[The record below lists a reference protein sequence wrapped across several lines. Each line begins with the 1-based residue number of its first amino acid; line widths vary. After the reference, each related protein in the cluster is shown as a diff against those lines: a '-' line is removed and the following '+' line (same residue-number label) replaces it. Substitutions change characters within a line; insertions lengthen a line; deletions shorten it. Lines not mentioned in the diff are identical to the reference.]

1 MSSDQRKN
9 RSRAKARPSSTN
21 TGHRDDDMY
30 DAHEM
35 LRDFGEAQ
43 GHFEN
48 FEEEEPNAAAH
59 KFYEMVDNAFEPL
72 YPNNANI
79 TTLEFINTLLHFKS
93 RHGCSNKGFDEFL
106 GVIGSVL
113 PNVRSKVS

>member
-1 MSSDQRKN
+1 MSSDRSWMQHRFDERNNITDEYKDGVKEFIDFALKKKDTHESYTTWDLHKETN
-9 RSRAKARPSSTN
+9 RSRAQARPSSTN

-59 KFYEMVDNAFEPL
+59 KF
-72 YPNNANI
+72 
-79 TTLEFINTLLHFKS
+79 
-93 RHGCSNKGFDEFL
+93 
-106 GVIGSVL
+106 
-113 PNVRSKVS
+113 